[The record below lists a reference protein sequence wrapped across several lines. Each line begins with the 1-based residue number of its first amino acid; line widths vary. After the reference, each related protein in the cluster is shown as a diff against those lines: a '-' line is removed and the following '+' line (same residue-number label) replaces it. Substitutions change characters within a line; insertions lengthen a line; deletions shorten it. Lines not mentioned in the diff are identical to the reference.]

1 MEDNKT
7 VAILI
12 GLFIVSLL
20 MGICPLITL
29 GMIIYAIIGCLKG

>member
-1 MEDNKT
+1 MKDNGA
-7 VAILI
+7 VAVLI
-12 GLFIVSLL
+12 GLFILSSL